1 MNVLKFAMRMAL
13 YAMCVVMVVR
23 NINSYGMAAAAGWML
38 FAIAMF
44 ALNQTEALV
53 EKFHGM
59 AKDAIDHI
67 GKLSE
72 ILSGVKLCIMHEMPI
87 DDGEQERQ
95 DGQDGQDSQKAD
107 QQPDEPKPV
116 EPTKEDNE
124 YEDRVQVVRDLAK
137 CSQEALHYL
146 TEGVDEFTC
155 NSGGVEV
162 KVCVK
167 HDSGTSGQENK
178 ENENK
183 EKNDK
188 IGETH

>member
-1 MNVLKFAMRMAL
+1 MRNILKFAMRMAL
-13 YAMCVVMVVR
+13 YAMCVVMVVT
-23 NINSYGMAAAAGWML
+23 NINKYGMAAAAGWML

-44 ALNQTEALV
+44 ALYQTEDLV

-59 AKDAIDHI
+59 ARDAIDHI
-67 GKLSE
+67 GKLSK
-72 ILSGVKLCIMHEMPI
+72 ILSGAKLCIMREMPI
-87 DDGEQERQ
+87 GDGEQERQ
-95 DGQDGQDSQKAD
+95 DGQDSQKPD

-116 EPTKEDNE
+116 EPAKEDNE
-124 YEDRVQVVRDLAK
+124 YEDKVQVVRDLAK
-137 CSQEALHYL
+137 CSDEALHYL

-155 NSGGVEV
+155 SSGGVEI

-188 IGETH
+188 TGEAN

>member
-1 MNVLKFAMRMAL
+1 MRNVLNFAMRMAL
-13 YAMCVVMVVR
+13 YAMCVVMVVT
-23 NINSYGMAAAAGWML
+23 NINKYGIAAAAGWML

-44 ALNQTEALV
+44 ALNQTEDLV

-59 AKDAIDHI
+59 ARDAIDHI
-67 GKLSE
+67 GKLSK
-72 ILSGVKLCIMHEMPI
+72 ILSGAKLCIMHEMPI
-87 DDGEQERQ
+87 GDGEQERQ
-95 DGQDGQDSQKAD
+95 DRQDSQKPD

-137 CSQEALHYL
+137 CSDEALHYL
-146 TEGVDEFTC
+146 VEGVDEFTC
-155 NSGGVEV
+155 NSGGVEI

-167 HDSGTSGQENK
+167 HDSEISEQENK

-188 IGETH
+188 TGETH